1 MKLGIST
8 WGIEGKLIDAA
19 RIAAKYFN
27 VVEVFI
33 RSYEELKTINVQGLK
48 KLNVVFTVHAPEQ
61 ASLTLPNLQEL
72 KKSIEIVK
80 SSIDLAYSLDSDIV
94 VVHSGRKYD
103 EQSTDR
109 LVYALRECSSYA
121 EALGVYLCLEN
132 GWGRGLIHTLSQIR
146 EVISKVGSD
155 YLKATL
161 DIGHYFIVGMDPVEE
176 YQKNYDIVF
185 QIHLHSNYGN
195 KDEHLPPY
203 VGLLDLR
210 RFVKVLKERMYNRC
224 IVLEVKCGKKP
235 EDFISDM
242 KKELERY
249 FI

>member
-1 MKLGIST
+1 VNLGIST
-8 WGIEGKLIDAA
+8 WGIEGKLADAA
-19 RIAAKYFN
+19 KIAAKYFN

-33 RSYEELKTINVQGLK
+33 RNYNELKTVNIRELK
-48 KLNVVFTVHAPEQ
+48 NLGVIFTVHAPEQ
-61 ASLTLPNLQEL
+61 ASLTLPDLQEL

-103 EQSTDR
+103 EESIGR
-109 LVYALRECSSYA
+109 LVYALRACSSYA
-121 EALGVYLCLEN
+121 EALRVYLCLEN

-146 EVISKVGSD
+146 EVISRVGSD

-161 DIGHYFIVGMDPVEE
+161 DTGHYFIVGMDPVEE
-176 YQKNYDIVF
+176 YKKNYDIVF

-203 VGLLDLR
+203 IGLLDLR
-210 RFVKVLKERMYNRC
+210 GFVEALKERMYNRC

-249 FI
+249 FV